1 VRCGPGRV
9 HDRISYE
16 MAMIRAL
23 KRAVARRLNFTLGKT
38 LNGRC
43 FRIPMLGG
51 LGGAMRRH
59 HEPWMLEN
67 LIQIEKEADGCF
79 VDVGVNLGQ
88 TLLAVKSIR
97 SDWEYIGF
105 EPNPYCVFY
114 TMNLIELNALEGC
127 SIFPFGIG
135 ETTGAM
141 DLRLNSLT
149 GGEGSIVAGFR
160 SESDYKRRIKVP
172 ILGAEFLPGELLE
185 HKVGVLKVDVEGGEL
200 DVFRAMTPVLRKH
213 QPLIISELLPIYDT
227 TTEQGSFRK
236 ERQDALTEILHDL
249 GYGIIRLHLDGSRER
264 LEEIEVHSEIALTNY
279 LFAPVDRASS
289 FLSAS

>member
-1 VRCGPGRV
+1 
-9 HDRISYE
+9 
-16 MAMIRAL
+16 MIRAL

-38 LNGRC
+38 LNGRR

-236 ERQDALTEILHDL
+236 ERQDALTGILHDL
-249 GYGIIRLHLDGSRER
+249 GYCIIRLHLDGSRER

-279 LFAPVDRASS
+279 LFAPVDRARS

>member
-1 VRCGPGRV
+1 
-9 HDRISYE
+9 
-16 MAMIRAL
+16 
-23 KRAVARRLNFTLGKT
+23 
-38 LNGRC
+38 
-43 FRIPMLGG
+43 
-51 LGGAMRRH
+51 
-59 HEPWMLEN
+59 MLEN

-135 ETTGAM
+135 ETTGVM

-160 SESDYKRRIKVP
+160 SESEYKRRIKVP

-213 QPLIISELLPIYDT
+213 QPLIISELLPIYDA

-236 ERQDALTEILHDL
+236 ERQDALTGILHDL
-249 GYGIIRLHLDGSRER
+249 GYCIIRLHLDGSRER

>member
-1 VRCGPGRV
+1 
-9 HDRISYE
+9 
-16 MAMIRAL
+16 
-23 KRAVARRLNFTLGKT
+23 
-38 LNGRC
+38 
-43 FRIPMLGG
+43 MLGG

-236 ERQDALTEILHDL
+236 ERQDALTGILHDL

>member
-1 VRCGPGRV
+1 
-9 HDRISYE
+9 
-16 MAMIRAL
+16 MIRTL

-38 LNGRC
+38 LNGRR

-213 QPLIISELLPIYDT
+213 QPLIITELLPIYDT

-279 LFAPVDRASS
+279 LFVPVDRAGS

>member
-1 VRCGPGRV
+1 
-9 HDRISYE
+9 
-16 MAMIRAL
+16 MIRAL

-38 LNGRC
+38 LNGRR

-236 ERQDALTEILHDL
+236 ERQDALTGILYDL
-249 GYGIIRLHLDGSRER
+249 GYCIIRLHLDGSRER

-279 LFAPVDRASS
+279 LFAPVDRARS

>member
-1 VRCGPGRV
+1 
-9 HDRISYE
+9 

-249 GYGIIRLHLDGSRER
+249 GYCIIRLHLDGSRER
-264 LEEIEVHSEIALTNY
+264 LEEIEVHSDIALTNY
-279 LFAPVDRASS
+279 LFVPVDRAGS

>member
-1 VRCGPGRV
+1 
-9 HDRISYE
+9 
-16 MAMIRAL
+16 MIRAL

-213 QPLIISELLPIYDT
+213 QPLIISELLPIYDA

-236 ERQDALTEILHDL
+236 ERQDALTGILHDL
-249 GYGIIRLHLDGSRER
+249 GYCIIRLHLDGSRER

>member
-1 VRCGPGRV
+1 
-9 HDRISYE
+9 

-135 ETTGAM
+135 ETTGVM

-236 ERQDALTEILHDL
+236 ERQDVLTEILHDL
-249 GYGIIRLHLDGSRER
+249 GYCIIRLHLDGSRER

>member
-1 VRCGPGRV
+1 
-9 HDRISYE
+9 
-16 MAMIRAL
+16 MIRAL
-23 KRAVARRLNFTLGKT
+23 KRMVARRLNFTLGKT
-38 LNGRC
+38 LNGRS

-59 HEPWMLEN
+59 HEPWMLQN
-67 LIQIEKEADGCF
+67 LIQIESESEGCF

-97 SDWEYIGF
+97 PDWDYIGF

-114 TMNLIELNALEGC
+114 SMNLIELNGLEGC

-135 ETTGAM
+135 EITGAM

-160 SESDYKRRIKVP
+160 AESDYKRRIKVP
-172 ILGAEFLPGELLE
+172 ILGAEALPRELLE

-200 DVFRAMTPVLRKH
+200 EVFRAMRPVLEKH
-213 QPLIISELLPIYDT
+213 RPLIVSELLPVYDT
-227 TTEQGSFRK
+227 GTERGSFRE
-236 ERQDALTEILHDL
+236 ERQDALAMLFRELD
-249 GYGIIRLHLDGSRER
+249 YCIIRLHLDGSRER
-264 LEEIEVHSEIALTNY
+264 LEEIEVHGDIALTNY
-279 LFAPVDRASS
+279 LFAPSARADF
-289 FLSAS
+289 FLSAP

>member
-1 VRCGPGRV
+1 
-9 HDRISYE
+9 
-16 MAMIRAL
+16 MIRTL

-38 LNGRC
+38 LNGRR

-59 HEPWMLEN
+59 HEPWMLQN
-67 LIQIEKEADGCF
+67 LIQIESESDGCF

-97 SDWEYIGF
+97 SDWDYIGF

-135 ETTGAM
+135 ETTGVM

-160 SESDYKRRIKVP
+160 SESEYKRRIKVP

-213 QPLIISELLPIYDT
+213 QPLIISELLPIYDA

-236 ERQDALTEILHDL
+236 ERQDALTGILHDL
-249 GYGIIRLHLDGSRER
+249 GYCIIRLHLDGSRER
-264 LEEIEVHSEIALTNY
+264 LEEIEVHSDIALTNY
-279 LFAPVDRASS
+279 LFVPVDRAGS

>member
-1 VRCGPGRV
+1 MVRKLARK
-9 HDRISYE
+9 
-16 MAMIRAL
+16 L
-23 KRAVARRLNFTLGKT
+23 KRGLARRLNFTLGKT
-38 LNGRC
+38 LNGRR

-59 HEPWMLEN
+59 HEPWMLQN
-67 LIQIEKEADGCF
+67 LIQIESESDGCF

-97 SDWEYIGF
+97 SDWDYIGF

-114 TMNLIELNALEGC
+114 TMNLVKLNALEGC
-127 SIFPFGIG
+127 TVFPFGIG

-172 ILGAEFLPGELLE
+172 ILGAEVLPGELLE

-200 DVFRAMTPVLRKH
+200 DVFRAMRPVLRKH
-213 QPLIISELLPIYDT
+213 QPLIITELLPIYDA
-227 TTEQGSFRK
+227 TTEQGNFRK
-236 ERQDALTEILHDL
+236 ERQDALTGILHDL

-264 LEEIEVHSEIALTNY
+264 LEEIEVHSDIALTNY
-279 LFAPVDRASS
+279 LFVPVDRAGS

>member
-1 VRCGPGRV
+1 
-9 HDRISYE
+9 
-16 MAMIRAL
+16 MIRAL

>member
-1 VRCGPGRV
+1 
-9 HDRISYE
+9 

-114 TMNLIELNALEGC
+114 TMNLVKLNTLEGC
-127 SIFPFGIG
+127 TIFPFGIG
-135 ETTGAM
+135 ETTVAM

>member
-1 VRCGPGRV
+1 
-9 HDRISYE
+9 
-16 MAMIRAL
+16 MIRAL

-236 ERQDALTEILHDL
+236 ERQDVLTEILHDL
-249 GYGIIRLHLDGSRER
+249 GYCIIRLHLDGSRER

>member
-1 VRCGPGRV
+1 
-9 HDRISYE
+9 
-16 MAMIRAL
+16 
-23 KRAVARRLNFTLGKT
+23 
-38 LNGRC
+38 
-43 FRIPMLGG
+43 MLGG

-236 ERQDALTEILHDL
+236 ERQDALTGILHDL
-249 GYGIIRLHLDGSRER
+249 GYCIIRLHLDGSRER